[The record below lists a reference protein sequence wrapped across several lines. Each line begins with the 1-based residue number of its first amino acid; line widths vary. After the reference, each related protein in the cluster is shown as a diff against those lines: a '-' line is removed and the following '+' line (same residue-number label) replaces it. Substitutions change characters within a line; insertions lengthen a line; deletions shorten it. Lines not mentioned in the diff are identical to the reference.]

1 MSTRPLAAPP
11 KESSARK
18 RVLILGAGG
27 RDFHNFNTVFRK
39 AADYE
44 VVGFTATQIPNI
56 AARTYPH
63 ELSGSVYPNG
73 IRIYAQED
81 LDSLITS
88 LAVDEVV
95 FSYSDI
101 SHVDLMHLASR
112 IVAQGSSFRLLGA
125 GQTMLESTRPVVSV
139 CAVRTGCGK
148 SPLTRFAARIMRQ
161 EGLRVAVVR
170 HPMPYGDLT
179 NQAVQRFATIEDL
192 RLADCTIEE
201 REEYE
206 PLIEA
211 GDLVF
216 AGVDYERILRRAEAE
231 ADVIIWD
238 GGNNDLPF
246 FKPDLEI
253 VLVDPHRPGHETTY
267 YPGEANLLRADVIV
281 LTKVDSAKPEN
292 VQYVRETAQRANPG
306 AVVTETAMPLS
317 VDNQAAVEGKRVLV
331 IEDGPT
337 LSHGGMSYGA
347 GFLAARRYGAVE
359 LVDPRPFAAGT
370 IKQVFEEYPHIG
382 PVLPAMGYGAGQMRD
397 LKQTI
402 DAVDCD
408 TVIVAT
414 PVDLKRLLAFD
425 RPSVRVRYEVEEIGE
440 PRLSPILRDFAAR
453 VTSNPR

>member
-1 MSTRPLAAPP
+1 
-11 KESSARK
+11 
-18 RVLILGAGG
+18 
-27 RDFHNFNTVFRK
+27 
-39 AADYE
+39 
-44 VVGFTATQIPNI
+44 
-56 AARTYPH
+56 
-63 ELSGSVYPNG
+63 
-73 IRIYAQED
+73 
-81 LDSLITS
+81 
-88 LAVDEVV
+88 
-95 FSYSDI
+95 
-101 SHVDLMHLASR
+101 
-112 IVAQGSSFRLLGA
+112 
-125 GQTMLESTRPVVSV
+125 
-139 CAVRTGCGK
+139 
-148 SPLTRFAARIMRQ
+148 MRQ